1 MGPRKKAAVK
11 DPAIEGEVAVKDPA
25 VECEVLGDSA
35 PQAKPLKKRP
45 APKAAVSAAVSLK
58 TFLEQKQEKD
68 AQPDAA
74 GERAATST
82 ALAAA
87 TLVDAVD
94 GEPDSRAY
102 SKQQKYVFDKFFGD
116 LDAKIQ
122 TEWRDLTDPLQKQPN
137 KQARKNQIVNMCVP
151 RHVEYKGGSLVM
163 KSATMERIMKV
174 TKSSSDEIAECGLSR
189 TEMKAKMGVYF
200 DEGLASGDIWEEN
213 SFFYTKTH
221 KKTQGKLYEEVDEL
235 NKTMF
240 VPDDDTFLGFAAE
253 LHGKMLDWA
262 NYALQE
268 GGPKSSDSAGS
279 SERSA
284 PQVADDELMMRLQE
298 SFDAT
303 TRLTHQVKKAGQ
315 EIMQVTTITDEGM
328 QMVKRGSVSSSIS
341 SSSK

>member
-74 GERAATST
+74 GERAASST
-82 ALAAA
+82 ALAPA

-122 TEWRDLTDPLQKQPN
+122 TEWRDLTDPLQKKTEQASAQESN
-137 KQARKNQIVNMCVP
+137 CQHVCAQARRVQGRFIGDEICHHGAHHEGHEVQQRRNCRM
-151 RHVEYKGGSLVM
+151 RSVENRNESKDGSLL
-163 KSATMERIMKV
+163 R
-174 TKSSSDEIAECGLSR
+174 
-189 TEMKAKMGVYF
+189 
-200 DEGLASGDIWEEN
+200 
-213 SFFYTKTH
+213 
-221 KKTQGKLYEEVDEL
+221 
-235 NKTMF
+235 
-240 VPDDDTFLGFAAE
+240 
-253 LHGKMLDWA
+253 
-262 NYALQE
+262 
-268 GGPKSSDSAGS
+268 
-279 SERSA
+279 
-284 PQVADDELMMRLQE
+284 
-298 SFDAT
+298 
-303 TRLTHQVKKAGQ
+303 
-315 EIMQVTTITDEGM
+315 
-328 QMVKRGSVSSSIS
+328 
-341 SSSK
+341 